1 MLSVNHVNQTT
12 REKISHCSWL
22 NHFCNFNKKKYILY
36 LDSEEYAVFFLHVIT
51 FYVFYWSVFFF
62 LLLVISLHC
71 YLFADCLLVFRELQ
85 WSVYIFR
92 KYIFFSNQT
101 KSIWLSGFILIWK
114 PEMKLIWLFRQTNR
128 PQSNFFQ
135 WEVNDWREGE
145 RDSEWTEY

>member
-1 MLSVNHVNQTT
+1 MLIKQQE
-12 REKISHCSWL
+12 RKSHCSWL

-36 LDSEEYAVFFLHVIT
+36 LDSEEYAVFFFTCDYFIQCMQHFLCVLLEC
-51 FYVFYWSVFFF
+51 FFF
-62 LLLVISLHC
+62 LLLVISLYC
-71 YLFADCLLVFRELQ
+71 YLFAYCLLVFRKLQ

-92 KYIFFSNQT
+92 FLLFFFKSNQN
-101 KSIWLSGFILIWK
+101 LSGFILIWK

-135 WEVNDWREGE
+135 WEVNGWREGE

>member
-1 MLSVNHVNQTT
+1 MLIKQQE
-12 REKISHCSWL
+12 RKSHCSWL
-22 NHFCNFNKKKYILY
+22 NHFCNFNKKYILY

-51 FYVFYWSVFFF
+51 SYNVCSTFYVFYWSVFFF
-62 LLLVISLHC
+62 LLLVISLYC

-92 KYIFFSNQT
+92 FFFFFFKSNQN
-101 KSIWLSGFILIWK
+101 LSGFILIWK

-135 WEVNDWREGE
+135 WEVNGWREGE